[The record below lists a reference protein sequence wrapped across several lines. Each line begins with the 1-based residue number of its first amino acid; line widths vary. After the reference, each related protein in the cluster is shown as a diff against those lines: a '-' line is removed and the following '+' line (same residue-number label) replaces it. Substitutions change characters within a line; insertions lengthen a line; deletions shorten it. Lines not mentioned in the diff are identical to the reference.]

1 MLFVSRIYKLI
12 KVASVVLLALLGIAT
27 GLFLLYPQN
36 RGTFWNSFHL
46 WVLGI
51 PIGLV
56 AWLILEWCGT
66 AVMGLSLWQNM
77 PSAIRVLLL
86 AAIIVFVIVAA
97 VFTMQFAY
105 AF

>member
-1 MLFVSRIYKLI
+1 M
-12 KVASVVLLALLGIAT
+12 
-27 GLFLLYPQN
+27 
-36 RGTFWNSFHL
+36 
-46 WVLGI
+46 
-51 PIGLV
+51 
-56 AWLILEWCGT
+56 ILEWCGT

-86 AAIIVFVIVAA
+86 AAIFVFVIVAA